1 MGENVVVILSTHIV
15 ADVSDLCQKMA
26 IINNG
31 TVLLMGEPTK
41 VIAALTGKVWKK
53 TVEKSEVED
62 HQRRFQVLSTP
73 LFSGKK
79 ILPVYS
85 QERPY
90 PQSQPVQADLSD
102 RYFSTFKP

>member
-31 TVLLMGEPTK
+31 TLLLMGEPSK

-62 HQRRFQVLSTP
+62 HQRRLQGPSTP
-73 LFSGKK
+73 PFSGKT
-79 ILPVYS
+79 LFPPYS
-85 QERPY
+85 HARPD
-90 PQSQPVQADLSD
+90 PPSQPPTTQPPA
-102 RYFSTFKP
+102 RT